1 VTAIHQDPV
10 YIRNSRHVRKVLTPQ
25 IEQGEFVPCVECGRP
40 VHAGQRWDV
49 SHIVAPEKGGTHD
62 LSNLGAG
69 HRRCN
74 RSSGGQRGAAISNRG
89 SRRARRLPSW
99 WL

>member
-1 VTAIHQDPV
+1 MSAVHQDPV
-10 YIRNSRHVRKVLTPQ
+10 YIRNARQVRKVLTPQ
-25 IEQGEFVPCVECGRP
+25 IAAGAFVPCVECRKP
-40 VHAGQRWDV
+40 VQPGQRWDV
-49 SHIVAPEKGGTHD
+49 GHVVRPADGGTHA
-62 LSNLGAG
+62 LQNLGAA

-74 RSSGGQRGAAISNRG
+74 RSSGGRIGAATTNRG